1 MPEGSEAGGMP
12 AAPPSSDGGIP
23 GSTPPGSDPDGGTPP
38 GQSTQ
43 QPGRGSPGDP
53 AVELRTALDA
63 ERKERKRLEAET
75 KRLQGAIESH
85 ADAGKSE
92 AERERARAERE
103 AARANEA
110 EAKLAAK
117 ETETLARQVAAE
129 AGVAHLW
136 AWLKGSDLRELR
148 ADATRLRE
156 AMGMQG
162 GPLDG
167 GVRGRGVPQGQEMSM
182 DDLIRE
188 GVRRR

>member
-1 MPEGSEAGGMP
+1 
-12 AAPPSSDGGIP
+12 
-23 GSTPPGSDPDGGTPP
+23 
-38 GQSTQ
+38 
-43 QPGRGSPGDP
+43 
-53 AVELRTALDA
+53 VELRTALEA

-75 KRLQGAIESH
+75 RRLQSSIESH

-136 AWLKGSDLRELR
+136 GWLKGNDLRELR

-167 GVRGRGVPQGQEMSM
+167 GVRGRGVNGQGETSM

-188 GVRRR
+188 GARRR